1 MPTSASFKP
10 EMISTHDRL
19 FTTSQWFLQM
29 WPNHSESLLREVP
42 QDQHEKLSKIWRPS
56 SFSRDCVPRVPCRE
70 CPLPTSL
77 PWSCTP
83 RSSTVREHWCLVLT
97 PCSIWHR
104 CTMPKLYTSPI
115 ARVVKMRLLIMSC
128 VLASSSTPQ
137 KGEFANQDAGGCW
150 GPLQS
155 HTHERTH
162 ACTRTHTH
170 NIAALSIWANL
181 PCRRIW
187 WSPPHALAKIWG
199 MANWDSKLP

>member
-1 MPTSASFKP
+1 MSTSASFKP

-19 FTTSQWFLQM
+19 FTTSWWFLQM

-42 QDQHEKLSKIWRPS
+42 QDRHEKLSKIWRPS

-70 CPLPTSL
+70 CLLPTSL

-83 RSSTVREHWCLVLT
+83 RSSTVWEHWCLVLT

-155 HTHERTH
+155 HTHTH
-162 ACTRTHTH
+162 IHTTLRH
-170 NIAALSIWANL
+170 FGLYEQTYHADASDDHLHTPL
-181 PCRRIW
+181 PKFEEWQTGIESCH
-187 WSPPHALAKIWG
+187 S
-199 MANWDSKLP
+199 